1 MNALEHYDRL
11 YGDLGLNPQD
21 AAKFVFVS
29 GWNSA
34 LQEAMT
40 RVNLMPFEADTRA
53 SFAVYFQQLMMIDPS
68 DIQKE
73 KMQ

>member
-34 LQEAMT
+34 MQEAMT
-40 RVNLMPFEADTRA
+40 RVNLMPFESDTRA
-53 SFAVYFQQLMMIDPS
+53 SFAVYFQNMMMIDPS
-68 DIQKE
+68 DIQE

>member
-1 MNALEHYDRL
+1 MNANDHYDRL

-21 AAKFVFVS
+21 AARWVFAS

-34 LQEAMT
+34 LEEFMNRLRAMP
-40 RVNLMPFEADTRA
+40 LGDDTRA
-53 SFAVYFQQLMMIDPS
+53 SFMVYIGQMMHINPAE
-68 DIQKE
+68 IRE

>member
-11 YGDLGLNPQD
+11 YGDMGLNPQD

-34 LQEAMT
+34 MQEAMN
-40 RVNLMPFEADTRA
+40 RVNLMPFENDTRA
-53 SFAVYFQQLMMIDPS
+53 SFAVYFQNMMMVDPS
-68 DIQKE
+68 EIQRE

>member
-1 MNALEHYDRL
+1 MNANDHYDRL

-21 AAKFVFVS
+21 AARWVFAS

-34 LQEAMT
+34 LEEFMKRLRAMP
-40 RVNLMPFEADTRA
+40 LGDDTRA
-53 SFAVYFQQLMMIDPS
+53 SFMVYVGQMMHINPDE
-68 DIQKE
+68 IRE